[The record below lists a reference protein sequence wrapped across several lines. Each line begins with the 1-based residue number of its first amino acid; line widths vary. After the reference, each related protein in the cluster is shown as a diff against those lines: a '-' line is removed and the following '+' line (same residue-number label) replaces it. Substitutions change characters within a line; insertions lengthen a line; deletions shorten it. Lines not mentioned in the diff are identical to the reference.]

1 MYHPFGSL
9 DQKFIKDHCQQ
20 QSFFSICG
28 MTAQKMRLQ
37 TDKSCIFQLLWFIFN
52 IHQFFH
58 LLFRYQASQKFLFD
72 DRYRLFF
79 HRIHKEISGIIK
91 AVCLLQLPLI
101 FQSDRKNISS
111 SKPEGLGHT
120 SQSIKCAIN
129 PCQKKQKY
137 FHRHGSF
144 RFQCLIDPA
153 NHKSCEIQS
162 QNGFYKKAAFFSR
175 KANDAIKKAQ
185 PPWISTA
192 AGKMI
197 LKGAHT
203 SRQDTKD
210 PKAADITHLLRFP
223 SRCRNFPTSLKS
235 M

>member
-1 MYHPFGSL
+1 
-9 DQKFIKDHCQQ
+9 
-20 QSFFSICG
+20 
-28 MTAQKMRLQ
+28 MRLQ
-37 TDKSCIFQLLWFIFN
+37 TDKSCIFQCLWFIFN

-58 LLFRYQASQKFLFD
+58 LFFRYQASQKFLFD

-162 QNGFYKKAAFFSR
+162 QNGFYKKAAFFQSKSKRRHKKSAAAMDQYSGR
-175 KANDAIKKAQ
+175 KNDLKRYTYKQ
-185 PPWISTA
+185 
-192 AGKMI
+192 AGYKRS
-197 LKGAHT
+197 KGSGYHT
-203 SRQDTKD
+203 SS
-210 PKAADITHLLRFP
+210 AFP
-223 SRCRNFPTSLKS
+223 VKMQKFSHKS
-235 M
+235 